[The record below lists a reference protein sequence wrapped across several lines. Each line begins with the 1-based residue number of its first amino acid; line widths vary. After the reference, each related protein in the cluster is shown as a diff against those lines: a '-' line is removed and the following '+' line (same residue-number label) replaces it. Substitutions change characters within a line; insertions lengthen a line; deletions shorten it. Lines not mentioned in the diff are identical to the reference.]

1 MGRVNSRLGLTSS
14 NICLMG
20 QLFFKSSRLPM
31 EMFTTLANLLKQRY
45 KYLLKNICLS
55 NENYEVLRFYK
66 GHQFFYF
73 LFLFLLKVIV
83 KNSKTQIWVFF
94 HSDLILEFI
103 IFQALQKNQK
113 AEKIVIPEFGT
124 TVSKPWWE
132 RVKLSRYNF

>member
-1 MGRVNSRLGLTSS
+1 
-14 NICLMG
+14 
-20 QLFFKSSRLPM
+20 
-31 EMFTTLANLLKQRY
+31 
-45 KYLLKNICLS
+45 
-55 NENYEVLRFYK
+55 LRFYK

-73 LFLFLLKVIV
+73 LLLFLLKVID
-83 KNSKTQIWVFF
+83 KNSKAQIWVFF